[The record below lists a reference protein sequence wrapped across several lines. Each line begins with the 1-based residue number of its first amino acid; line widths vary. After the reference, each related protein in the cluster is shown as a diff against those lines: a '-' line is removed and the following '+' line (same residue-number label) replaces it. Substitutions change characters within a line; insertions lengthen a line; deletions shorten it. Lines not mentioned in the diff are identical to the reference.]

1 MSAMVELD
9 KSDMDQFAAFH
20 SEDSAVV
27 DENVTAGRRR
37 QDKVLV
43 ALFVAFLVAMVGI
56 LVLLAIP
63 VFGFVLDFLGIKLPF
78 LTSLQVWWFED
89 WQGLLYAL
97 GLGLVALVTAVIG
110 RRRILHNA
118 SLYVEAGCPQCQE
131 HELFRVNRHRQ
142 DRLLASFGFPVRR
155 YVCRN
160 CTWQGTRL
168 AGLDP
173 AVVARMREIV
183 VEEQL
188 AS

>member
-1 MSAMVELD
+1 MVELD

-20 SEDSAVV
+20 SQGGVV
-27 DENVTAGRRR
+27 ADENVAASRRR

-43 ALFVAFLVAMVGI
+43 ALFVVFLLALAGFG
-56 LVLLAIP
+56 VLLAIP
-63 VFGFVLDFLGIKLPF
+63 VFGFVLDFLGINLPF
-78 LTSLQVWWFED
+78 LNSLQAWWLEG
-89 WQGLLYAL
+89 WQGLLWAL

-131 HELFRVNRHRQ
+131 HELFRVNRRRQ
-142 DRLLASFGFPVRR
+142 DRVLASFGFPVRR

-173 AVVARMREIV
+173 AVAARMREIV
-183 VEEQL
+183 IEEQL
-188 AS
+188 AA

>member
-1 MSAMVELD
+1 
-9 KSDMDQFAAFH
+9 
-20 SEDSAVV
+20 
-27 DENVTAGRRR
+27 
-37 QDKVLV
+37 
-43 ALFVAFLVAMVGI
+43 
-56 LVLLAIP
+56 
-63 VFGFVLDFLGIKLPF
+63 
-78 LTSLQVWWFED
+78 
-89 WQGLLYAL
+89 
-97 GLGLVALVTAVIG
+97 LVALVTAVIG

-131 HELFRVNRHRQ
+131 HELFRVNRQRQ
-142 DRLLASFGFPVRR
+142 DRVLASFGFPVRR

-173 AVVARMREIV
+173 VVAARMREII